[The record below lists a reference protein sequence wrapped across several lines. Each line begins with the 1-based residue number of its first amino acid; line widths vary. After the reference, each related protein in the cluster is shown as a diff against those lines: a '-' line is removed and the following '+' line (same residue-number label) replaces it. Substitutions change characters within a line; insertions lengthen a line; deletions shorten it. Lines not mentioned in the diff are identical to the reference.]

1 MVEFSTIE
9 FSLEEGIGVLTVRR
23 PEALNALSL
32 EVLRELEAFLDELD
46 QRTDVGA
53 LIITGAGEKAF
64 VAGADIR
71 ELLSLDPAGAVKLSE
86 FAQGL
91 FNRIENLGIPAIAA
105 VNGYCLGGG
114 CELALAC
121 HLRIAAT
128 SARFGQPEVK
138 LGIIPGFG
146 ATQRLPRLIGS
157 GRACEMLLT
166 GEMITAETACE
177 WGLVNRVVTADRLLA
192 ECRELAQKI
201 LANSRVAVRGC
212 LGAVRSGREMALREG
227 LAFEGVA
234 FGLAFA
240 AEDSKEGMTA
250 FLEKRPPRFKGK

>member
-1 MVEFSTIE
+1 MADFSTID
-9 FSLEEGIGVLTVRR
+9 FSLDEGIGLLTVRR
-23 PEALNALSL
+23 PDALNALSE
-32 EVLRELEAFLDELD
+32 EVLRELGAFLDELEE
-46 QRTDVGA
+46 RRDVGA
-53 LIITGAGEKAF
+53 LIVTGAGEKAF

-71 ELLSLDPAGAVKLSE
+71 ELLALDPAGAVHLSE

-91 FNRIENLGIPAIAA
+91 FNRIERLGIPAIAA

-128 SARFGQPEVK
+128 SARFAQPEVK

-146 ATQRLPRLIGS
+146 ATQRLPRLIGA

-166 GEMITAETACE
+166 GEMITAEMACE
-177 WGLVNRVVTADRLLA
+177 WGLVNRVVEAARLQA
-192 ECRELAQKI
+192 ECRELARKI

-212 LGAVRSGREMALREG
+212 LRAVRAGLEMPLPEG
-227 LAFEGVA
+227 LAFEGMA

-250 FLEKRPPRFKGK
+250 FLEKRPPRFNGK